1 MMLEVEGID
10 VYYGAVQA
18 LKAVS
23 FHVDAAEVVTLIGA
37 NGAGKTTTLRTTSG
51 LLRPARGSIRFKGE
65 EITQVPPHK
74 VVAMGLGHALEGHQV
89 FPALTVQENLE
100 LGAFTRR
107 DAKGIAESMDRVLQ
121 IFPRLKERRSQLG
134 GTLSGGEQQM
144 LSMGRALMGDP
155 QVLLLDEPSFGLAPL
170 LVEQIFDIIREI
182 NRHGTGIL
190 LVEQNAVMA
199 LSVAKR
205 GYVIET
211 GKIVLE
217 GSADEL
223 RVNPLVKA
231 AYLGEA

>member
-1 MMLEVEGID
+1 MMLEVDGID

-23 FHVDAAEVVTLIGA
+23 LHVDAGEIVTLIGA
-37 NGAGKTTTLRTTSG
+37 NGAGKTTTLRTISG
-51 LLRPARGSIRFKGE
+51 LLRPVNGHIRFKGE
-65 EITQVPPHK
+65 NITKVPPHK

-100 LGAFTRR
+100 LGAFTRKDTR
-107 DAKGIAESMDRVLQ
+107 GIANSLDRVLQ
-121 IFPRLKERRSQLG
+121 IFPRLKERASQLG

-144 LSMGRALMGDP
+144 LSMGRALMGEP
-155 QVLLLDEPSFGLAPL
+155 QLLLLDEPSFGLAPRI
-170 LVEQIFDIIREI
+170 VEQIFEVIQEI
-182 NRHGTGIL
+182 NRNGTGIL
-190 LVEQNAVMA
+190 LVEQNAVVA

-211 GKIVLE
+211 GKVVLE

-223 RVNPLVKA
+223 RINPLVKA
-231 AYLGEA
+231 AYLGES